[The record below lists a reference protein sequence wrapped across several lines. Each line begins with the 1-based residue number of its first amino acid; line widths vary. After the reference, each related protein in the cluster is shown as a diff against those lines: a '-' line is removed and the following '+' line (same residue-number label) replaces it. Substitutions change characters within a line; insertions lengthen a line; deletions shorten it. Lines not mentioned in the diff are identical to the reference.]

1 MELWRLQR
9 SPNFLAFWLDISSSL
24 WHNTHMKE
32 IQNTTVDRREL
43 QSSPKGAVMGI
54 TQYPFLKVGKL
65 YISMEKKHDA
75 YSVSVKPFGNSC
87 LVSADTPRGAACQ
100 VALDYEDFLSR
111 CERVAL
117 PISQSYLDRFGTAME

>member
-9 SPNFLAFWLDISSSL
+9 SPNFLAFWLDIPSSL
-24 WHNTHMKE
+24 WYTTHMKE
-32 IQNTTVDRREL
+32 IQNITVDHKGL
-43 QSSPKGAVMGI
+43 VSSPKGAVMGI
-54 TQYPFLKVGKL
+54 TEVPFLKVGKL
-65 YISMEKKHDA
+65 YVSMEKKHNA
-75 YSVSVKPFGNSC
+75 FSVSVEPFGNSC

-117 PISQSYLDRFGTAME
+117 PIPQSYLDRWGTAAE

>member
-9 SPNFLAFWLDISSSL
+9 SPDFLALGLDISSST
-24 WHNTHMKE
+24 WYNIHMKTITE
-32 IQNTTVDRREL
+32 TIVDRRGL
-43 QSSPKGAVMGI
+43 VSSPKGAVMGI
-54 TQYPFLKVGKL
+54 TQTPFLMVGGL
-65 YISMEKKHDA
+65 YISMEKKHNA
-75 YSVSVKPFGNSC
+75 YSVSVEPFGNSC

-117 PISQSYLDRFGTAME
+117 PISQSYLDRFGTAAE